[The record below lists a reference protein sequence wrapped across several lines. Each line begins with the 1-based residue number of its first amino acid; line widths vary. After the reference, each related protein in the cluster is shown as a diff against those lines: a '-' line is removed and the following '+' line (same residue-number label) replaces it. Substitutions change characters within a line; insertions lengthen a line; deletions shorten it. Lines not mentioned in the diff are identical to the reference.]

1 MSDEDDNKVKASIFG
16 RDIGSIP
23 CFRSSFLNGIGG
35 GFASGLTYFLFTS
48 KVKQACNT
56 AVISFAGITLSYWVY
71 CRYNW
76 SQKKF
81 HMTMLQT
88 AMKEQVIR
96 EGTDTDLQLSQN
108 QLNNR
113 PQQGKS

>member
-1 MSDEDDNKVKASIFG
+1 MS
-16 RDIGSIP
+16 R
-23 CFRSSFLNGIGG
+23 
-35 GFASGLTYFLFTS
+35 
-48 KVKQACNT
+48 
-56 AVISFAGITLSYWVY
+56 VY